1 MKKYDKESGKTL
13 ECLLIDDGTLD
24 TVVTVD
30 GKEYRFDSEYVAR
43 RQDGSIP
50 AHELERLLDDAIDQ
64 HLTPA

>member
-30 GKEYRFDSEYVAR
+30 GKEYRFDSEY
-43 RQDGSIP
+43 
-50 AHELERLLDDAIDQ
+50 
-64 HLTPA
+64 